1 VSKPTPVEPAPV
13 EPTTPVEMVENQL
26 RRRGIRDQRV
36 LNAMLLIPRAEFVSA
51 RDRHRAYTDAPIP
64 IGYGQTI
71 TQPYMTA
78 LMAQSLKLDGS
89 EKVLD
94 VGTGSGYH
102 AAVLGRLARLV
113 ISVERIPKLAV
124 LARANLD
131 RAGGRE
137 NITVVCADGSLGY
150 APDAP
155 FDAISVAA
163 GSPEIPAALLDQL
176 RDPGRLVIPVGNRLC
191 QDLYFVQKKN
201 AQILTRM
208 LTGCRF
214 VPLVGQQGWNY

>member
-1 VSKPTPVEPAPV
+1 VSKPTPVDLAPV
-13 EPTTPVEMVENQL
+13 DPTPVEMVEKQL

-78 LMAQSLKLDGS
+78 LMAQSLMLDGS

-102 AAVLGRLARLV
+102 AAVLGRLARRV
-113 ISVERIPKLAV
+113 ISVERIPKLAA

-131 RAGGRE
+131 RAGCRE
-137 NITVVCADGSLGY
+137 NIAVVSADGSLGY
-150 APDAP
+150 APEAP

-163 GSPEIPAALLDQL
+163 GSPDVPAALLAQL
-176 RDPGRLVIPVGNRLC
+176 RDPGRLVIPVGGRLD
-191 QDLYFVQKKN
+191 QELYFVQKENGK
-201 AQILTRM
+201 ILTRT
-208 LTGCRF
+208 LTSCRF
-214 VPLVGQQGWNY
+214 VPLLGQDGWNY

>member
-1 VSKPTPVEPAPV
+1 MSKPTPLDP
-13 EPTTPVEMVENQL
+13 TPVEMVEKQL

-36 LNAMLLIPRAEFVSA
+36 LNAMLVIPREEFVSTQ
-51 RDRHRAYTDAPIP
+51 DRHRAYTDAPIP

-78 LMAQSLKLDGS
+78 LMAQALTLDGT

-102 AAVLGRLARLV
+102 AAVLGRLAQRV
-113 ISVERIPKLAV
+113 ISVERIPKLVA

-131 RAGGRE
+131 RAGCGE
-137 NITVVCADGSLGY
+137 NIAVVCGDGSLGY
-150 APDAP
+150 PSEAP

-176 RDPGRLVIPVGNRLC
+176 HDPGRLVIPVGNRLN
-191 QDLYFVQKKN
+191 QDLYFAQKKN
-201 AQILTRM
+201 GKIHTRT

-214 VPLVGQQGWNY
+214 VPLVGQQGW

>member
-1 VSKPTPVEPAPV
+1 
-13 EPTTPVEMVENQL
+13 MVEKQL

-36 LNAMLLIPRAEFVSA
+36 LNAMLVIPREEFVAA
-51 RDRHRAYTDAPIP
+51 RDRSRAYADAPIP

-78 LMAQSLKLDGS
+78 LMAQSLTLTGS

-102 AAVLGRLARLV
+102 AAVLGRLARRV
-113 ISVERIPKLAV
+113 ISIERVPKLVA
-124 LARANLD
+124 LARANLG
-131 RAGGRE
+131 RAGGSE
-137 NITVVCADGSLGY
+137 NITVVCGDGSLGY
-150 APDAP
+150 PAEAP

-163 GSPEIPAALLDQL
+163 GSPEVPAALLDQL
-176 RDPGRLVIPVGNRLC
+176 SDPGRLVIPVGNRLN
-191 QDLYFVQKKN
+191 QELYFVRKEKG
-201 AQILTRM
+201 QILTRT

-214 VPLVGQQGWNY
+214 VPLVGQEGWEN

>member
-1 VSKPTPVEPAPV
+1 MSKPAPV
-13 EPTTPVEMVENQL
+13 RPTPAEMVEKQL
-26 RRRGIRDQRV
+26 RRRGIQDQRV
-36 LNAMLLIPRAEFVSA
+36 LNAMLVIPREEFVAA
-51 RDRHRAYTDAPIP
+51 RDRPHAYTDAPIP

-78 LMAQSLKLDGS
+78 LMAQSLTLEGS

-102 AAVLGRLARLV
+102 AAVLGRLAGRV
-113 ISVERIPKLAV
+113 ISIECIPELAA

-131 RAGGRE
+131 RAGCGE
-137 NITVVCADGSLGY
+137 NITVVCGDGSLGY
-150 APDAP
+150 PPEAP

-163 GSPEIPAALLDQL
+163 GSPEVPAALLDQL
-176 RDPGRLVIPVGNRLC
+176 RDPGRLVIPVGGRLD
-191 QDLYFVQKKN
+191 QELYFVRKEKG
-201 AQILTRM
+201 QIRTRT

-214 VPLVGQQGWNY
+214 VPLVGQEGWNY

>member
-1 VSKPTPVEPAPV
+1 MTKPKPLEPTPLKP
-13 EPTTPVEMVENQL
+13 TPVEMVEQQL

-36 LNAMLLIPRAEFVSA
+36 LNAMRVIPREEFVSA
-51 RDRHRAYTDAPIP
+51 RDRPRAYADAPIP

-78 LMAQSLKLDGS
+78 LMAQSLLLDGS

-102 AAVLGRLARLV
+102 AAVLGRLARRV
-113 ISVERIPKLAV
+113 ISVERIPKLVA

-131 RAGGRE
+131 RAGCGE
-137 NITVVCADGSLGY
+137 NITVVCGDGSLGY
-150 APDAP
+150 PPEAP

-163 GSPEIPAALLDQL
+163 GSPEVPATLVDQL
-176 RDPGRLVIPVGNRLC
+176 GDPGRLVIPVGSRLD
-191 QDLYFVQKKN
+191 QELYFVQKENGK
-201 AQILTRM
+201 ILTRT
-208 LTGCRF
+208 LTACRF
-214 VPLVGQQGWNY
+214 VPLVGREGW